1 MDALRLRQRKERLNE
16 RRAQPAPTLILSDM
30 HAVLHRVSIAWPG
43 AAEGAE
49 GGIAQYARSGIRPLR
64 AASHGCSLCPLIGCG
79 LRRGI
84 GEPIERVRFFSHQHR
99 KAAFL
104 TRPEPGHALG
114 QVNRRLGI
122 DRRGRGNQ
130 IIEDG
135 QNGRQIIRTR
145 RADDE

>member
-1 MDALRLRQRKERLNE
+1 MNALRLRQRKQRLNE

-30 HAVLHRVSIAWPG
+30 HTVLHRVPIAWPG
-43 AAEGAE
+43 ATEGAE
-49 GGIAQYARSGIRPLR
+49 GGIAQYAGSGIRPLR
-64 AASHGCSLCPLIGCG
+64 AASHGCGLCPLIGYG
-79 LRRGI
+79 LRSVVGTIVGR
-84 GEPIERVRFFSHQHR
+84 PRLFCHQHR

-104 TRPEPGHALG
+104 TRPKPGHALD
-114 QVNRRLGI
+114 QINRRLGI